1 MSDNNNARGRIR
13 LGEPEKEV
21 PYRQRSWQQGMDA
34 VGGRFVRLEAQ
45 PVKAPYRGRA
55 GHPLYGWS

>member
-21 PYRQRSWQQGMDA
+21 PYRQRSWQQGTDA
-34 VGGRFVRLEAQ
+34 VVGGFVSLEAQ

-55 GHPLYGWS
+55 GHP